1 MKKVLLTLAA
11 SFICVNVATAATL
24 TPKKGVS
31 ILYIN
36 GQKAEDKVGE
46 NHLDQGFNQ
55 VVVRMDKDLSRG
67 SSPAVFTSA
76 PYVLS
81 FEVSGEEVVIDHPQ
95 ARSEMEAEKAF
106 ESEQPQW
113 LLEQG
118 DKKLAYEQA
127 KLQGKSGLFPYTGME
142 KLVQQHNAERGIHF
156 SNGELIDKPVKAE
169 ALVASTAA
177 VVTTQSA
184 KSKQPKPALKTT
196 NLDQLKAWYLK
207 SSKEERKEFRRWMI
221 DQE

>member
-11 SFICVNVATAATL
+11 SLVCVNMASAATL

-36 GQKAEDKVGE
+36 GVQADDKVGK
-46 NHLDQGFNQ
+46 NHLEKGFNQ

-76 PYVLS
+76 PYVLA
-81 FEVSGEEVVIDHPQ
+81 FEVSGEQIVIGHPQ
-95 ARSEMEAEKAF
+95 ARSEMEAKKAF
-106 ESEQPQW
+106 DGDQPQW
-113 LLEQG
+113 FFEQD
-118 DKKLAYEQA
+118 DKKLSYEQV
-127 KLQGKSGLFPYTGME
+127 KLEGKSGLFPYTGME

-156 SNGELIDKPVKAE
+156 SNGELVDKPVKTE
-169 ALVASTAA
+169 VIVASTA
-177 VVTTQSA
+177 VTTQVV
-184 KSKQPKPALKTT
+184 KKQPSKPIVETT